1 MFNGDWKILT
11 RDTALFRSRGRDSSP
26 PPLLILF
33 AHCSSLETASP
44 VYERACVRSHRAADN
59 WLRVFRSVAMFIRA
73 ARSYHYFIISKKVIV
88 HGGMAHEVKL
98 RAEAR
103 VKNELETRFVIIS
116 LMSSGYLSSD
126 AYCPIVIVLY
136 IVCVYI
142 YSHNLSPCSR
152 FRARETFHTS
162 TEQFVVRR
170 LKTTVP
176 PPFFFLPRTQRHCLL
191 VRFDRQFVEISPN
204 NAESFVFDAL
214 LSLSLSFSFFHSF
227 YEPFDTSIESLFYW
241 NPGRN
246 G

>member
-1 MFNGDWKILT
+1 MIPHCFEGGET
-11 RDTALFRSRGRDSSP
+11 SP

-98 RAEAR
+98 RAEAC

-136 IVCVYI
+136 IVYMYIYI

-152 FRARETFHTS
+152 FRAWETFHTS

-170 LKTTVP
+170 LKT
-176 PPFFFLPRTQRHCLL
+176 PFLLLSFFSLELDDTA
-191 VRFDRQFVEISPN
+191 F
-204 NAESFVFDAL
+204 SFVR
-214 LSLSLSFSFFHSF
+214 
-227 YEPFDTSIESLFYW
+227 P
-241 NPGRN
+241 PR
-246 G
+246 